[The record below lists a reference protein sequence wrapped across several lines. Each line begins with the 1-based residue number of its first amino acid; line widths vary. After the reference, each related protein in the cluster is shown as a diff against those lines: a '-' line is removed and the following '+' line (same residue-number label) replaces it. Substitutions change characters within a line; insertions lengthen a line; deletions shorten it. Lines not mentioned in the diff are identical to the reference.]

1 MFKNQL
7 VGVTGSTVN
16 LPYLETL
23 DVGSQMKKQ
32 GENDVLT
39 MSTFTANLESVAP
52 NLQTL
57 KLGKNDIDSIPG
69 YDTIFP

>member
-39 MSTFTANLESVAP
+39 MSTFTANLENVAP

-57 KLGKNDIDSIPG
+57 KLGKNDIASIPG
-69 YDTIFP
+69 